1 MNAPHVEAPY
11 LARRVVDADAER
23 MFCAAGVDPL
33 LARLYAARG
42 VRSAL
47 EAGFR
52 LSQLPPPEAMKG
64 MAAVVERL
72 ALAIRRQE
80 RLLIVADYDADGAT
94 ACAVGL
100 RGLRRMGAQVG
111 FLVPNRFVHGY
122 GLTPEIVALAARASP
137 SVLITVDNGIA
148 SVEGVAAARALG
160 IDVIVTDHH
169 LPGPALPETPYIVN
183 PNQPGCGFPSKAIAG
198 VGVMFYVLLALRAR
212 LRTEGAWSDGAE
224 PDLNALLDL
233 VALGTVADVVPL
245 DWVNRRLVEAGL
257 RRIREARSQVGVRA
271 LFEVAE
277 RRPENATTYDF
288 GFILGPR
295 INAAGRLE
303 DMSLGIECLAT
314 DDAARAA
321 EIAERLNQLNRER
334 RAIEADMRDEA
345 DRMIEAE
352 IRPEQRAIVLMDS
365 RWHQGVVGIVAGRLR
380 ERWHRPAIVFAPGEG
395 TELKGSGRSIPGLHL
410 RDAID
415 LVAKRYPGLITR
427 FGGHAM
433 AAGLTIVNARFAA
446 FARAF
451 EEVARDLVTEAMLA
465 RWIESDGSLPMEA
478 LDFETARSLH
488 RHVWGQA
495 FPPPLFDDE
504 FTVLDARVVAMRH
517 MKLRL
522 RREGR
527 IFDAIRF
534 GTTESPP
541 NPMRAAYRLNLS
553 EWQGAER
560 VDLVVEHWWAV

>member
-1 MNAPHVEAPY
+1 MNAAVAEAPE
-11 LARRVVDADAER
+11 LAHRAVDVDAER
-23 MFCAAGVDPL
+23 VLRTAGLDPL
-33 LARLYAARG
+33 FARLYAARG
-42 VRSAL
+42 VRSAG
-47 EAGFR
+47 EASFR
-52 LSQLPPPEAMKG
+52 LSQLPPPDAFKG
-64 MAAVVERL
+64 MAAVAERL
-72 ALAIRRQE
+72 ARAIRGRE
-80 RLLIVADYDADGAT
+80 RLLIIADYDADGAT

-100 RGLRRMGAQVG
+100 RGLRRMGAEVDY
-111 FLVPNRFVHGY
+111 LVPNRFVHGY
-122 GLTPEIVALAARASP
+122 GLTPEIVALAAEREPA
-137 SVLITVDNGIA
+137 VIITVDNGIA
-148 SVEGVAAARALG
+148 SVDGVAAARARG
-160 IDVIVTDHH
+160 IDVVVTDHH
-169 LPGPALPETPYIVN
+169 LPGPALPDTPFIVN
-183 PNQPGCGFPSKAIAG
+183 PNQPGCAFPSKAIAG

-212 LRTEGAWSDGAE
+212 LRAEGAWRADRE
-224 PDLNALLDL
+224 PDLNTLLDL

-245 DWVNRRLVEAGL
+245 DGVNRRLVEAGL
-257 RRIREARSQVGVRA
+257 RRIREGRAQVGVHA

-277 RRPENATTYDF
+277 RRPENATTYDL

-303 DMSLGIECLAT
+303 DMSVGIECLAT
-314 DDAARAA
+314 DDAERAA
-321 EIAERLNQLNRER
+321 EIARRLDQLNRER

-345 DRMIEAE
+345 DRMIAAE
-352 IRPEQRAIVLMDS
+352 IRPGQRAIVLMDS
-365 RWHQGVVGIVAGRLR
+365 TWHQGVIGIVAGRLR

-410 RDAID
+410 RDALD
-415 LVAKRYPGLITR
+415 LVAKRHPGLITR

-446 FARAF
+446 FSRAF
-451 EEVARDLVTEAMLA
+451 EAVAKELVTDAMLA
-465 RWIESDGSLPMEA
+465 RRIESDGSLPLEA

-534 GTTESPP
+534 GTTEPPP

-553 EWQGAER
+553 EWQGTER
-560 VDLVVEHWWAV
+560 VDLVIEQWWTA

>member
-1 MNAPHVEAPY
+1 MSAPRIEAPQ
-11 LARRVVDADAER
+11 LAHRVIDADAQR
-23 MFCAAGVDPL
+23 ALCAAGVDPL

-42 VRSAL
+42 VRTAL
-47 EAGFR
+47 EASFR

-64 MAAVVERL
+64 MAAVAERL
-72 ALAIRRQE
+72 ARAIRRQE

-100 RGLRRMGAQVG
+100 RGLRSMGAQVG
-111 FLVPNRFVHGY
+111 YLVPNRFRHGY
-122 GLTPEIVALAARASP
+122 GLTPEIVALAAAESP
-137 SVLITVDNGIA
+137 SVIITVDNGIA

-160 IDVIVTDHH
+160 IDVIITDHH

-198 VGVMFYVLLALRAR
+198 VGVMFYVLIALRAR
-212 LRTEGAWSDGAE
+212 LRAEGAWRATPE
-224 PDLNALLDL
+224 PDLNTLLDL

-245 DWVNRRLVEAGL
+245 DWVNRRVVEAGL
-257 RRIREARSQVGVRA
+257 RRIRDGRAQLGVRA
-271 LFEVAE
+271 LFAVAE
-277 RRPENATTYDF
+277 RRPEYATTYDL

-303 DMSLGIECLAT
+303 DMRLGIECLAT
-314 DDAARAA
+314 EDAERAA
-321 EIAERLNQLNRER
+321 EIAQRLDQLNQER

-345 DRMIEAE
+345 DRMVEAE
-352 IRPEQRAIVLMDS
+352 IGPEQRSIVLMDS

-395 TELKGSGRSIPGLHL
+395 TELKGSGRSISGLHL
-410 RDAID
+410 RDALD
-415 LVAKRYPGLITR
+415 LVAKRHPGLIMR

-451 EEVARDLVTEAMLA
+451 EAVARELVTEAMLA
-465 RWIESDGSLPMEA
+465 RQIESDGSLPIEA
-478 LDFETARSLH
+478 LDFETARVLH

-504 FTVLDARVVAMRH
+504 FTVLDARMVAMRH

-522 RREGR
+522 KRKGR

-534 GTTESPP
+534 GTTEPPP

-553 EWQGAER
+553 EWQGSER
-560 VDLVVEHWWAV
+560 VDLVVEQWWAV